1 MSRRTKLRVVSGL
14 QTRDRASELERR
26 KLYGG
31 LPTRRAAE
39 FLDRL
44 RDAVYLLDDGW
55 RFTFI
60 NRAAGTA
67 WRRDRA
73 GLIGKCIWDAFPQTV
88 GSEARAMHE
97 TALRERRPI
106 RFETIS
112 PVLGGLIHV
121 SIRPLDHGLP
131 GCGLGGHGLG
141 VSFRQIER
149 PGKRGRVL
157 VVDDKDDI
165 RELLQLSLEQEDY
178 LVMAADD
185 LDIAETAVALLPID
199 VILLD
204 DRLPGGRGSSLH
216 GRAAERG
223 MPLLIMS
230 GHPTTIEQFGDA
242 AHFLAKP
249 FRLPVLL
256 ERLDRLLKNSQ

>member
-1 MSRRTKLRVVSGL
+1 MARHAKLRIVGGRQGAV
-14 QTRDRASELERR
+14 TPNDSERT

-31 LPTRRAAE
+31 LPDPHAAE
-39 FLDRL
+39 FLETL
-44 RDAVYLLDDGW
+44 SDAVYLLDRDM

-60 NRAAGTA
+60 NRAAA
-67 WRRDRA
+67 ELWKRDRA
-73 GLIGKCIWDAFPQTV
+73 GLIGKRIWDAFPQAI
-88 GSEARAMHE
+88 GSEGQAMHE
-97 TALRERRPI
+97 RALREQRPV
-106 RFETIS
+106 RFEAIS
-112 PVLGGLIHV
+112 AVLGGLIYV
-121 SIRPLDHGLP
+121 SIRPLDHGL
-131 GCGLGGHGLG
+131 GT
-141 VSFRQIER
+141 SFRRIDK

-185 LDIAETAVALLPID
+185 LDIAETAVAFLPID
-199 VILLD
+199 IILLD

-216 GRAAERG
+216 AKAEERG

-230 GHPTTIEQFGDA
+230 GHPATIEEFGDSRN
-242 AHFLAKP
+242 FLAKP

-256 ERLDRLLKNSQ
+256 EKLDDLLKNSQ